1 MVRLLQ
7 KHMADV
13 FDEFSKSASI
23 VTKLVDGKQVIA
35 KIDGKYWMYWG
46 EKFVNVATSTDL
58 INWEPMLDEK
68 ETF

>member
-13 FDEFSKSASI
+13 FFDEFSKSASI

-35 KIDGKYWMYWG
+35 KIDGK
-46 EKFVNVATSTDL
+46 
-58 INWEPMLDEK
+58 ILDVLGRKVCERSY
-68 ETF
+68 FPRI

>member
-1 MVRLLQ
+1 
-7 KHMADV
+7 MADV

-58 INWEPMLDEK
+58 INWEPMLDKK